1 MKKFILILLF
11 YPLFGVTAYQGKI
24 TLNQPNNTFFEAY
37 LKGDEWQNWYENLD
51 GYTISKNK
59 NNEWVYVEKIQNG
72 EFILSNTLA
81 NENLSFNQLMKI
93 NQNIKPIR
101 KNIIQNTNFPNL
113 NNLSRTDFK
122 IPMLLIEFPDL
133 LANNTLEQFDNMMNM
148 ENYESSQGATGSFY
162 DYFQEVSYGQFSPST
177 DVSGWYMTD
186 SSYTVYGDNAPNGW
200 NMVRIMIRDAVIES
214 CENGM
219 DYSIYDNDNNGTADA
234 LNIVHA
240 GTGAEEGNSAYIW
253 SHSWQLGPYATECNG
268 ITINN
273 YVIQPERTN
282 IGLGGMVHIG
292 VFAHE
297 FGHALGVPDLYDTDY
312 SSPGIGNWGLMA
324 GGSWGG
330 DGGSPWYPVHMTA
343 WIKYQLGWIEPII
356 ITEPI
361 ITYEIDNVQENPLVF
376 RMDGVDNNSEYYLFE
391 NRQKILYDRNLPHH
405 GLFIWHINE
414 SAGGNQ
420 NDWNRLVDLEQAD
433 GYYHLNTN
441 GNSGDPGDP
450 FPGFSNNSIFAYD
463 TQPNSIFYSNEP
475 SGVSVVD
482 IEENNGIITAT
493 FRNIP
498 TLAVNGLIIEE
509 IDGDNDSVLNPSETA
524 ELTVNLFNPSNETI
538 TNIIAIPI
546 NDNEHIDISTFEVTF
561 PDLNS
566 FNSSLA
572 NEIIEITLSP
582 NIPIGNHSIEI
593 NVYGDLETTSFEQIV
608 KLNFEVSILQAGFPI
623 EIGTE
628 VISSPLFLET
638 GLGINQNSIVFC
650 DNNGNIH
657 MVDKLGNNIW
667 DEPFYIGNEIW
678 GAPASADLDNDN
690 EIEIV
695 IASKSKEIF
704 VIDINGNQEAYFNTE
719 QFLTSTPSIGNIDY
733 DNELEIIIGSMSNS
747 GKVYAFNHDL
757 SLVEGFPTE
766 VNEKI
771 WVGAAVNDLNND
783 GLDEIL
789 VSTDS
794 GNLYLINNNGTI
806 NDQFIVNTGSNIR
819 SAPSIINLN
828 DNQGQFIT
836 FGNDA
841 GDLYFINSNGEI
853 EFILNTGLSIRSSPS
868 FLEYNNNSYI
878 FFTSDNNYIHAIDIY
893 GNYLPG
899 WPINTGQ
906 ELKSSCTFSDLDSN
920 GIPEI
925 ITAGRSGHI
934 FVYKFNGIQFDNFP
948 MDINRTIENTP
959 IVIDV
964 DNDGDIEILTG
975 DSKGISMIDVKS
987 YGQVNAWNMHRSN
1000 IKRNGVFNTS
1010 TTNFCQETSI
1020 GNLNCDEYLNI
1031 SDIIILIEIILNEI
1045 YPSGLQFE
1053 LGDLNIDNYID
1064 ILDVIII
1071 VNTILES

>member
-1 MKKFILILLF
+1 
-11 YPLFGVTAYQGKI
+11 
-24 TLNQPNNTFFEAY
+24 
-37 LKGDEWQNWYENLD
+37 
-51 GYTISKNK
+51 
-59 NNEWVYVEKIQNG
+59 
-72 EFILSNTLA
+72 
-81 NENLSFNQLMKI
+81 
-93 NQNIKPIR
+93 
-101 KNIIQNTNFPNL
+101 
-113 NNLSRTDFK
+113 
-122 IPMLLIEFPDL
+122 
-133 LANNTLEQFDNMMNM
+133 MMNM

-219 DYSIYDNDNNGTADA
+219 DYSIYDNDNNGIADA

-253 SHSWQLGPYATECNG
+253 SHSWQLGPYSTECNG

-433 GYYHLNTN
+433 GYYHLNTI
-441 GNSGDPGDP
+441 P
-450 FPGFSNNSIFAYD
+450 FRIQSFYNNFF
-463 TQPNSIFYSNEP
+463 T
-475 SGVSVVD
+475 
-482 IEENNGIITAT
+482 
-493 FRNIP
+493 
-498 TLAVNGLIIEE
+498 
-509 IDGDNDSVLNPSETA
+509 SETA

-678 GAPASADLDNDN
+678 RHLCR
-690 EIEIV
+690 
-695 IASKSKEIF
+695 
-704 VIDINGNQEAYFNTE
+704 
-719 QFLTSTPSIGNIDY
+719 
-733 DNELEIIIGSMSNS
+733 
-747 GKVYAFNHDL
+747 
-757 SLVEGFPTE
+757 
-766 VNEKI
+766 
-771 WVGAAVNDLNND
+771 
-783 GLDEIL
+783 
-789 VSTDS
+789 VS
-794 GNLYLINNNGTI
+794 
-806 NDQFIVNTGSNIR
+806 R
-819 SAPSIINLN
+819 
-828 DNQGQFIT
+828 
-836 FGNDA
+836 
-841 GDLYFINSNGEI
+841 
-853 EFILNTGLSIRSSPS
+853 
-868 FLEYNNNSYI
+868 
-878 FFTSDNNYIHAIDIY
+878 
-893 GNYLPG
+893 
-899 WPINTGQ
+899 
-906 ELKSSCTFSDLDSN
+906 
-920 GIPEI
+920 
-925 ITAGRSGHI
+925 
-934 FVYKFNGIQFDNFP
+934 
-948 MDINRTIENTP
+948 
-959 IVIDV
+959 
-964 DNDGDIEILTG
+964 
-975 DSKGISMIDVKS
+975 
-987 YGQVNAWNMHRSN
+987 
-1000 IKRNGVFNTS
+1000 
-1010 TTNFCQETSI
+1010 
-1020 GNLNCDEYLNI
+1020 
-1031 SDIIILIEIILNEI
+1031 
-1045 YPSGLQFE
+1045 
-1053 LGDLNIDNYID
+1053 
-1064 ILDVIII
+1064 
-1071 VNTILES
+1071 